1 MVNRTDLKAANQRR
15 TNSNDQPETPVIS
28 KHPENARFGA
38 DFCPR
43 FRAFAGYDKDSQ
55 SERATSAHVNRIR
68 RFSQNS
74 QVFSQPLHL
83 FGQMVSLFRAG
94 GEFRHFFVVHQRRFV
109 KYRLLQDGSI
119 LKVTTNHIER
129 VWVDLRKILR
139 GVPKE
144 EIRRRLNEVPSRL
157 MTFVPG

>member
-1 MVNRTDLKAANQRR
+1 MSPDLACLLASTTARRRSIPHISNRKLFVAAVNGRDRANRSFGEKVTKNLKTDHFYLNGQSDRLQAANQGR

-43 FRAFAGYDKDSQ
+43 VRAFAGYDKDSQ

-83 FGQMVSLFRAG
+83 FGQMVSLFRA
-94 GEFRHFFVVHQRRFV
+94 
-109 KYRLLQDGSI
+109 
-119 LKVTTNHIER
+119 
-129 VWVDLRKILR
+129 
-139 GVPKE
+139 
-144 EIRRRLNEVPSRL
+144 
-157 MTFVPG
+157 